1 MGQTPNSKL
10 CENIFRW
17 ADSRVL
23 DATPLLDMHKAFLFP
38 HPLTQ
43 GHAPPFFLLTYSRYL
58 MEDVVFICEYQTR
71 DPDPIY
77 KSANWRKNGRP
88 LTSNDDRI
96 QINVTVNQ
104 VGNSELYN
112 VLSILTI
119 QFLEDQDFG
128 SYTCD
133 YHNPFNSE
141 VQPGPSMTSEFR
153 YKSENDIP
161 IPPPDSE
168 CNCKPKTTNPDQCT
182 NQPIII
188 PVQCFSEFLLN
199 KRNEQV
205 LTKMIS
211 PGSLF
216 IEGAFYS
223 TVSESENI
231 GVELSISESK
241 DQDQNCCSWFVR
253 TYWRFFRKGG
263 FLSENPPYTR
273 TIITEYGLYFLRY
286 QCMCK
291 SSYGMSEFRIFRNF
305 INTTSGRGDRAE
317 IVYPVRHKLFPVYT
331 DPWSSNQSEADENI
345 YHDTHSCFESDFS
358 SEECWVHEQLFE
370 SNLKRMI
377 SYEFGL
383 TFALMLVTTLIAV
396 LFYYSVMKGCIRP
409 LLTFVLYGDIRE
421 TTFEAVNGKSL
432 TKFRPRRRHKAR
444 IAPDV
449 QRQQYDIYLS
459 YDSENEFDSM
469 IAEHIK
475 GILVSLKLTYF
486 DSQTD
491 VRYGHL
497 ILTEQEKAIANS
509 LRYVCIAS
517 QSYIDHNSVEFN
529 AIQLA
534 IVGQNSKLKDRLLII
549 KSEDCDV
556 ERLYLIPCISVPE
569 EARARSVLTERNVR
583 DFFKWEK
590 STSVHELAC
599 KSDKL
604 TAIKGILGLKTMTRP
619 LIILMA
625 QMFIICID
633 TFTLNS

>member
-1 MGQTPNSKL
+1 
-10 CENIFRW
+10 
-17 ADSRVL
+17 
-23 DATPLLDMHKAFLFP
+23 
-38 HPLTQ
+38 
-43 GHAPPFFLLTYSRYL
+43 

-104 VGNSELYN
+104 VGNSKLYN

-119 QFLEDQDFG
+119 QFLEDTDFG
-128 SYTCD
+128 SYTCE

-231 GVELSISESK
+231 GVELSRTESK
-241 DQDQNCCSWFVR
+241 DPDQNCCSWFVR

-263 FLSENPPYTR
+263 FLSENPPFTR
-273 TIITEYGLYFLRY
+273 IIITENGFYFLRY

-345 YHDTHSCFESDFS
+345 YRDTHSCFESDFS

-383 TFALMLVTTLIAV
+383 TFAI
-396 LFYYSVMKGCIRP
+396 I
-409 LLTFVLYGDIRE
+409 
-421 TTFEAVNGKSL
+421 
-432 TKFRPRRRHKAR
+432 
-444 IAPDV
+444 
-449 QRQQYDIYLS
+449 
-459 YDSENEFDSM
+459 
-469 IAEHIK
+469 
-475 GILVSLKLTYF
+475 
-486 DSQTD
+486 
-491 VRYGHL
+491 HL

-509 LRYVCIAS
+509 LRYVCIVS

-583 DFFKWEK
+583 DFLKWEK
-590 STSVHELAC
+590 STSVHELA
-599 KSDKL
+599 
-604 TAIKGILGLKTMTRP
+604 
-619 LIILMA
+619 
-625 QMFIICID
+625 
-633 TFTLNS
+633 